1 MSRRNAFTIA
11 VVACILALVPTV
23 SSASTYALVSAKSS
37 HRLTVNVTQDH
48 TLAGKMVKEGTY
60 QLKVDDSK
68 VAFMANGR
76 VVAEASGE
84 WKDGSAKASYD
95 FLKVD
100 GDAITEIHIAGQS
113 RYFSVQ
119 S

>member
-23 SSASTYALVSAKSS
+23 SSASTFTLVSAKST

-60 QLKVDDSK
+60 QLKMDDSK
-68 VAFMANGR
+68 VAFMADGK
-76 VVAEASGE
+76 VVAEASGQ
-84 WKDGSAKASYD
+84 WKDSAAKAPYD
-95 FLKVD
+95 FLKIE

-119 S
+119 G